1 MCRGVQKSFRRVKI
15 SNSPLYQSRN
25 FWSLNLLKLLNVW
38 YSSRLSLFY
47 QSTSTTPPHQS
58 LILTFLLLEQ
68 LLSLQCLVAFFGI
81 IAPFLLLLPVWGA
94 FWREESAKAY
104 ILCMRKKTTLQ
115 STQFLWKTLST
126 TSIPLGKERYSSVLN
141 LQPRG

>member
-15 SNSPLYQSRN
+15 SNFPLYQSRN

-81 IAPFLLLLPVWGA
+81 IAPFLLLLPVWGGFLEGGKCQGLYFVYA
-94 FWREESAKAY
+94 EEDYSAVY
-104 ILCMRKKTTLQ
+104 T
-115 STQFLWKTLST
+115 
-126 TSIPLGKERYSSVLN
+126 IPMKNIINNFHSAG
-141 LQPRG
+141 